1 MPDRPRLEAAPFSD
15 DELDLF
21 LTDGH
26 HDETPVA
33 RWSVTDLG
41 AAEWALERLGEALD
55 EIADAEEQA
64 AVWRSRIDEWL
75 AAATGRPARFAEFL
89 TQQLADFGLAAR
101 EANPKTA
108 TIKCPAG
115 QVSTRWVGQRPVII
129 DEVAVLEWLDA
140 RGEVPDGAIKR
151 RPLVS
156 KLGDA
161 ITIGTAS
168 TGRVIAEVG
177 CCGAT
182 VTVDGQD
189 LAVTDGVLLACPN
202 CGAPDPTVSS
212 VEDETIAVA
221 VDTATGERIDG
232 VIVEPGHYNPTVKP
246 NRG

>member
-21 LTDGH
+21 LTDVDPHGH
-26 HDETPVA
+26 A
-33 RWSVTDLG
+33 SRWSVTDLG

-64 AVWRSRIDEWL
+64 AVWRGRIDEWL
-75 AAATGRPARFAEFL
+75 AAATARPARFAEFL

-101 EANPKTA
+101 EANPKRA

-115 QVSTRWVGQRPVII
+115 QVSTRWVGPRPVIV
-129 DEVAVLEWLDA
+129 DEVAVLEWLDG
-140 RGEVPDGAIKR
+140 RDEVPDGAIKR

-161 ITIGTAS
+161 IAISAAS

-182 VTVDGQD
+182 VIVDGQD
-189 LAVTDGVLLACPN
+189 LAVTDGVLLSCPN

-212 VEDETIAVA
+212 VEDETVDVA
-221 VDTATGERIDG
+221 VDTATGVRVDG

>member
-21 LTDGH
+21 LTDVDPNGY
-26 HDETPVA
+26 VS

-64 AVWRSRIDEWL
+64 AVWRGRIDEWL
-75 AAATGRPARFAEFL
+75 AAATARPARFAEFL

-101 EANPKTA
+101 DANPKVA

-115 QVSTRWVGQRPVII
+115 QVSTRWVGPRPVIV
-129 DEVAVLEWLDA
+129 DEVAVLEWLDG
-140 RGEVPDGAIKR
+140 RDEVPDGAIKR

-161 ITIGTAS
+161 IAISAAS

-182 VTVDGQD
+182 VIVDGQD
-189 LAVTDGVLLACPN
+189 LAVTDGVLLSCPN

-212 VEDETIAVA
+212 VEDETVDVA
-221 VDTATGERIDG
+221 VDTATGVRVDG